1 MSSDAMVSRQQYEV
15 SDLISRNIL
24 LIGDG
29 YRAKNVELGAEG
41 IPFLRAGNIRNDEF
55 DFKDVDFMP
64 NDRLSKVGNKISR
77 PGDIVF
83 TSKGTVGRFAYV
95 REETQPFVYS
105 PQLCFW
111 RVYGT
116 DTIEP
121 RYLLYWMQGPEFTNQ
136 CDSVK
141 GQTDMAEYVSLKDQR
156 NMKITLPP
164 LPEQRA
170 IARILSTLDDKI
182 KLNHR
187 MNATLKAMARAIFKS
202 WFVDFDPV
210 RAKMEGEEPAGMDAE
225 TAALFPE
232 EFVEVDGRE
241 VPAGWGTK
249 DLDEIATY
257 INGLALQKYPPEGD
271 DYLPVIK
278 IAQLRKGSSEGADKA
293 SATLDPAYIIDDGD
307 LIFSWSGSL
316 IVALWCGDKGAL
328 NQHLFKVVS
337 EHYPKWFYYLWTLH
351 HLPDFQA
358 IAASKATTMGHIR
371 RHNLSEA
378 KVFVPPPQLLG
389 KMDQTFAP
397 LIEMVIANSVQSRT
411 LAALRDTLLPKL
423 ISGEIRVPDTMLE
436 ATVS

>member
-1 MSSDAMVSRQQYEV
+1 
-15 SDLISRNIL
+15 
-24 LIGDG
+24 
-29 YRAKNVELGAEG
+29 
-41 IPFLRAGNIRNDEF
+41 
-55 DFKDVDFMP
+55 
-64 NDRLSKVGNKISR
+64 
-77 PGDIVF
+77 
-83 TSKGTVGRFAYV
+83 
-95 REETQPFVYS
+95 
-105 PQLCFW
+105 
-111 RVYGT
+111 
-116 DTIEP
+116 
-121 RYLLYWMQGPEFTNQ
+121 MQGPEFTNQ